1 MEGDYCNSLLEIL
14 SSLLVFQFPFTS
26 DLPMSW
32 LHVCLTHVR
41 HIIYIFLGLMRS
53 LQRMTEEFYL
63 SLYKKSK
70 ICVLKKA
77 KRACILKWREIR

>member
-1 MEGDYCNSLLEIL
+1 
-14 SSLLVFQFPFTS
+14 
-26 DLPMSW
+26 
-32 LHVCLTHVR
+32 
-41 HIIYIFLGLMRS
+41 
-53 LQRMTEEFYL
+53 MTEEFYL